1 MRVLGK
7 YLFLFASGLLLCCAQ
22 AREDQVWLTGD
33 VSAALGKGFSLKVEE
48 LLKFDNHHF
57 YATETGFSVGYQI
70 CPYFSVSLGHKIV
83 RERAKCRGHFLTE
96 QRPMLDL
103 TLTLPEFCALK
114 VDFRS
119 RFELRDKTGAQA
131 YLRYRERIRLRTSWK
146 VTDFEFS
153 PYLSEE
159 LFFSDKPKTDDAD
172 LFDRSRAQVGVTFK
186 PVPSVKG
193 LSASL
198 YFMVQH
204 DMLNRSSAWDPT
216 NVYGFTLSYK
226 F

>member
-1 MRVLGK
+1 MFKRLSVLACVGC
-7 YLFLFASGLLLCCAQ
+7 LFLTSAQ
-22 AREDQVWLTGD
+22 ARDDQVWLVAD
-33 VSAALGKGFSLKVEE
+33 AEAKLWQGFSAKVEQQ
-48 LLKFDNHHF
+48 LKFDNDRLF
-57 YATETGFSVGYQI
+57 AEETLMLAGWKLNAYVGTY
-70 CPYFSVSLGHKIV
+70 LGYRLV
-83 RERAKCRGHFLTE
+83 RERGKDGHFATE
-96 QRPMLDL
+96 HRPTFDL
-103 TLTLPEFCALK
+103 CLTLPEFATLK
-114 VDFRS
+114 LDFRS
-119 RFELRDKTGAQA
+119 RFELRDRAGAQA